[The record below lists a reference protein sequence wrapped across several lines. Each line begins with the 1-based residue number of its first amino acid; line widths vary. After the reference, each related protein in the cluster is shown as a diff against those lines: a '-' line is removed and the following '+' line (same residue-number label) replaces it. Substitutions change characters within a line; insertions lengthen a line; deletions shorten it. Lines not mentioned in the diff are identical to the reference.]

1 MRVRRWLWALALL
14 VSPACGPLARP
25 PRLLVLWHALDRER
39 AAALARLTEAYMAEH
54 PESAI
59 YIEAFP
65 GPAELRARLERPSE
79 RGPDLLV
86 VPAEMVPDLFQ
97 AGRLVPLAR
106 WLEDPTLGL
115 PPEERGDL
123 LAPLTPGSVPF
134 LREGLL
140 LYADLDRLMES
151 GFDQPPADWEA
162 VRQVC
167 VRGALDLNGDG
178 RPDTAGWVAPR
189 DGWVLQ
195 GWLAGRSRRSAQG
208 ILERVQTMLRWGC
221 AQLLEPS
228 TALRMFVQG
237 ETAMLFGPSRWLP
250 ELERKAAAGRL
261 RFRLAAAPPPYRPDF
276 ERPVLAGWGWD
287 LAIAAADPG
296 QQQAAWAFLRWT
308 LRPEVQARWAQEAHS
323 LPLRRSVGE
332 RLRGLLGSASLQSSL
347 VEWTLEG
354 YQEGAWVDGGTAARL
369 TEALRLLEGG
379 VEVPAVLA
387 PLPIPEEAEIS
398 EEVGR

>member
-261 RFRLAAAPPPYRPDF
+261 RFRPRLPIARISSGRSSP
-276 ERPVLAGWGWD
+276 AG
-287 LAIAAADPG
+287 
-296 QQQAAWAFLRWT
+296 
-308 LRPEVQARWAQEAHS
+308 
-323 LPLRRSVGE
+323 VGIWP
-332 RLRGLLGSASLQSSL
+332 S
-347 VEWTLEG
+347 
-354 YQEGAWVDGGTAARL
+354 
-369 TEALRLLEGG
+369 
-379 VEVPAVLA
+379 
-387 PLPIPEEAEIS
+387 PLPIPVSSRRPGPSSAGPS
-398 EEVGR
+398 ARRCRPDGPRRPTAFPSVGRWGSGSGGSWDRRPCSPRWWSGRWRDTRRGPGSMAGRPLA